1 MKRSHI
7 IALGLVM
14 LGIAAAFL
22 ALTRSNPLDRLTA
35 IEHHLGGLKNG
46 AANRSFVA
54 RLSFLLYGA
63 LHGYPYDEGRLQ
75 KLHEDEMQ
83 KQLAAGNLVLLRI
96 PTANLSD
103 EYFQALSAAARTNFA
118 DGHWSFHTASGSTE
132 LLITSPPAQTN
143 GWLRL
148 VAALQPKP

>member
-22 ALTRSNPLDRLTA
+22 ALPRSKPLDRLTV
-35 IEHHLGGLKNG
+35 IEHRLAGLRSG
-46 AANRSFVA
+46 IANRNFVA
-54 RLSFLLYGA
+54 RLSFLFGA
-63 LHGYPYDEGRLQ
+63 LNGYPIDEKRLQ
-75 KLHEDEMQ
+75 KLFEDEMQ

-103 EYFQALSAAARTNFA
+103 GYFQALSAAARTNFS
-118 DGHWSFHTASGSTE
+118 DGHWSFTTASGSTE
-132 LLITSPPAQTN
+132 LLIKSPPAQTN

>member
-22 ALTRSNPLDRLTA
+22 ALPRSKPLDRLTV
-35 IEHHLGGLKNG
+35 IEHRLVGLRSG
-46 AANRSFVA
+46 AANRSLVA
-54 RLSFLLYGA
+54 RLSFSLVGA
-63 LHGYPYDEGRLQ
+63 LHGYPIDEGRLQ
-75 KLHEDEMQ
+75 KLFEDEMQ

-103 EYFQALSAAARTNFA
+103 GYFQALSAAARTNFS
-118 DGHWSFHTASGSTE
+118 DGHWSFTTASGSTE
-132 LLITSPPAQTN
+132 LLIKSPPAQTN

-148 VAALQPKP
+148 VAALQTKP

>member
-7 IALGLVM
+7 IALGLVI

-22 ALTRSNPLDRLTA
+22 RLPRSKPLDRLTA
-35 IEHHLGGLKNG
+35 IEHHLARVMNG

-54 RLSFLLYGA
+54 RLSFSLVGA
-63 LHGYPYDEGRLQ
+63 LNGYPHDQIRLE
-75 KLHEDEMQ
+75 KLFEDEQ
-83 KQLAAGNLVLLRI
+83 EKQLAAGNLVLLRI

-103 EYFQALSAAARTNFA
+103 GYFQALAAAARTNFS
-118 DGHWSFHTASGSTE
+118 DRHWSFTTASVGTE
-132 LLITSPPAQTN
+132 LLIKSPPAQTN